1 MMLKRKNV
9 VLFCFTLLFLF
20 FSIKITAQNKAKT
33 DSLFL
38 ENEKNEQSL
47 ELQILTWNIQLLP
60 ATYWPLSWRFRSKQ
74 YVRIPWITSHL
85 NEQNYD
91 VVVLQEVFTKRMTRK
106 IRKNLKAEYP
116 YQVRPKNKKMTLRFS
131 DGVLIVSKIPIKEID
146 YVFFEDNYGHDK
158 MANKGCVIIEGE
170 KQNFRFQLLGTHLQ
184 SMNKEE
190 AHKVRE
196 SQCRQMKTA
205 LLDKHFEPNVPQ
217 FVTGDLNVRKSI
229 PLWYDSIIEILDAT
243 DTPLNDARPYTF
255 DNENYWVKTFHKH
268 DDVQLDYILLRANDT
283 ETSLENLEI
292 KRLRKEHKGII
303 IDYADHYG
311 VLAKVRLKR

>member
-1 MMLKRKNV
+1 MFVKKNNIFIIGFS
-9 VLFCFTLLFLF
+9 LLLFLF
-20 FSIKITAQNKAKT
+20 SIKTNAQT
-33 DSLFL
+33 ETLSDSLKI
-38 ENEKNEQSL
+38 EKQAIEKSV

-60 ATYWPLSWRFRSKQ
+60 ATFWPLSWRFRSKQ

-106 IRKNLKAEYP
+106 IRKQLKAEYP
-116 YQVRPKNKKMTLRFS
+116 YQVRPKNKKMSLRLS

-146 YVFFEDNYGHDK
+146 YVFFDDSYGHNK

-170 KQNFRFQLLGTHLQ
+170 KQDFRFQLLGTHLQ

-205 LLDKHFEPNVPQ
+205 LLDKHFDAEIPQ
-217 FVTGDLNVRKSI
+217 FITGDLNVRKSI
-229 PLWYDSIIEILDAT
+229 PLWYNSILKILDAK
-243 DTPLNDARPYTF
+243 DTPLNDEKPYTF
-255 DNENYWVKTFHKH
+255 DNENYWVKTFHTH
-268 DDVQLDYILLRANDT
+268 DDVQLDYILLRAN
-283 ETSLENLEI
+283 ETKTSVENLEI
-292 KRLRKEHKGII
+292 KRLRKEHKGKM

-311 VLAKVRLKR
+311 VLAKVLLKR

>member
-1 MMLKRKNV
+1 MLLKNN
-9 VLFCFTLLFLF
+9 FFAIICFVFLLSF
-20 FSIKITAQNKAKT
+20 FSIKISAQNETPRDNVAI
-33 DSLFL
+33 
-38 ENEKNEQSL
+38 EKQEVEESV

-60 ATYWPLSWRFRSKQ
+60 ATFWPLSWRFRSKQ

-106 IRKNLKAEYP
+106 VRKQLKTEYP
-116 YQVRPKNKKMTLRFS
+116 YQVRPKNKKITLRFS

-146 YVFFEDNYGHDK
+146 YVFFEDSYGHDR
-158 MANKGCVIIEGE
+158 MANKGCVIIEGK
-170 KQNFRFQLLGTHLQ
+170 KQDFRFQLLGTHLQ

-205 LLDKHFEPNVPQ
+205 LLDKHFDAEIPQ
-217 FVTGDLNVRKSI
+217 FITGDLNVRKSV
-229 PLWYDSIIEILDAT
+229 PLWYDNILKILDAE
-243 DTPLNDARPYTF
+243 DTPLNDDRPYTF
-255 DNENYWVKTFHKH
+255 DNENYWVKTFHTH
-268 DDVQLDYILLRANDT
+268 DDVQLDYILLRAN
-283 ETSLENLEI
+283 ETKTSVENLSI
-292 KRLRKEHKGII
+292 QRLKKEHKGKM

-311 VLAKVRLKR
+311 VLAKVLLKR

>member
-1 MMLKRKNV
+1 MLVKSKNFA
-9 VLFCFTLLFLF
+9 LFCFGILFFF
-20 FSIKITAQNKAKT
+20 FSIKIVAQNKTAT
-33 DSLFL
+33 DSIVI
-38 ENEKNEQSL
+38 EKQKNEQNV

-60 ATYWPLSWRFRSKQ
+60 ATFWPLSWRFRSKQ

-106 IRKNLKAEYP
+106 IRKQLKAEYP
-116 YQVRPKNKKMTLRFS
+116 YQVRPKNKKMSLRFS

-146 YVFFEDNYGHDK
+146 YVFFEDSYSHDK

-170 KQNFRFQLLGTHLQ
+170 KQDFRFQLLGTHLQ
-184 SMNKEE
+184 SINKEE

-205 LLDKHFEPNVPQ
+205 LLDKHFEADVPQ

-229 PLWYDSIIEILDAT
+229 PLWYNSILEILDAK
-243 DTPLNDARPYTF
+243 DTPLNDEKPYTF

-268 DDVQLDYILLRANDT
+268 DSVQLDYVLLRANDT
-283 ETSLENLEI
+283 KTSIDNLSI
-292 KRLRKEHKGII
+292 QRLKKEHKGKT

-311 VLAKVRLKR
+311 VLAKVLLKR